1 MLIWLAWAN
10 ERTSVT
16 RSIPRVPQINTPSP
30 KRLFLQSILTKRFDC
45 LPTQQ
50 CLRWLVAFCV
60 PALPMS
66 WQLSVQHLGFSFGWR
81 CCSKSN
87 SNHLRPQS
95 GVTVKV
101 PSMFLMNFREFCS
114 SGKEKWYDSLT
125 LSMGCQTVP
134 LSCFQ
139 YTRTYRTEF
148 LSAESQMDT
157 YFLRSTLLSFLLTGL
172 CHDVNY

>member
-16 RSIPRVPQINTPSP
+16 RSIFLVPQINTPSP

-66 WQLSVQHLGFSFGWR
+66 WQLSVQHLGFMLARTKSGVQIWWPRERISFGWR
-81 CCSKSN
+81 CCSRSN
-87 SNHLRPQS
+87 SNHLRPRS
-95 GVTVKV
+95 GVKV
-101 PSMFLMNFREFCS
+101 PSTFLMNFREFCS
-114 SGKEKWYDSLT
+114 SGKEKWYDMIWLIDSANGVPDGSLVMFPVYT
-125 LSMGCQTVP
+125 HVP
-134 LSCFQ
+134 YRIPVCCF
-139 YTRTYRTEF
+139 
-148 LSAESQMDT
+148 
-157 YFLRSTLLSFLLTGL
+157 
-172 CHDVNY
+172 